1 MTSSVHKWVSVVGAR
16 PQFVKIA
23 PICRAIDRHNND
35 AMSNRV
41 EHVIVH
47 TGQHYEHELANLF
60 FEQMGIPEPK
70 FNLGVGSG
78 TFGAQLARMCER
90 IELVLNDER
99 PDLVI
104 VYGDTN
110 STLAAALVSARLGFP
125 IAHVEAGCRSY
136 DMRMPEEQCRI
147 VADQFSRIL
156 FVPSENAAENLRR
169 EGLGT
174 EDDPVCRKVVVAGD
188 VMYDALLHNRVMAQA
203 ASAENLEKLKLRSGE
218 YYLLTI
224 HRAENTGDTRSF
236 AEIFDAMNELDR
248 PVLFPVHPRTRNF
261 LEHHH
266 LPLPANIRQLPP
278 VGFLEMLGFEQNAKV
293 IMTDSGGVQK
303 EAFYLDVPCVTL
315 RGRTEWPETIELGAN
330 RLAGTKKESILEA
343 VAMAVRTKRAP
354 GNPYGNGV
362 AAIKIVSELLA
373 ESERLDQADFK
384 VKSQS
389 A

>member
-1 MTSSVHKWVSVVGAR
+1 MNSSAHKWISVVGAR

-23 PICRAIDRHNND
+23 PICRAIERHNND
-35 AMSNRV
+35 SLSSRV

-60 FEQMGIPEPK
+60 FDQMGIPAPK

-78 TFGAQLARMCER
+78 TFGTQIARMCER
-90 IELVLNDER
+90 IEVVLNDER

-104 VYGDTN
+104 VYGDTT
-110 STLAAALVSARLGFP
+110 STLAATLVSARLGFP

-156 FVPSENAAENLRR
+156 FVPSENATENLKR

-174 EDDPVCRKVVVAGD
+174 DDDPVGRRITFAGD
-188 VMYDALLHNRVMAQA
+188 VMYDALLHYRVMAQA
-203 ASAENLEKLKLRSGE
+203 ASAENLEKVGLQSGE
-218 YYLLTI
+218 YHLLTI
-224 HRAENTGDTRSF
+224 HRAENTGDPHVL
-236 AEIFDAMNELDR
+236 AEIFDAMKVLGL

-261 LEHHH
+261 LESHH
-266 LPLPANIRQLPP
+266 LRVPENIRQVPA

-293 IMTDSGGVQK
+293 IITDSGGVQK

-315 RGRTEWPETIELGAN
+315 RDRTEWPETVELGAN
-330 RLAGTKKESILEA
+330 RLSGTKKESILDA
-343 VAMAVRTKRAP
+343 VSMATQTKRAP
-354 GNPYGNGV
+354 GNPFGNGV

-373 ESERLDQADFK
+373 ESERLDRSSFK